1 MLLPRVLILIIF
13 LLVSVHLKAQDTEIG
28 FLKDQIHRSLHS
40 PEESLPMQTATPGNR
55 LILNPV
61 SLSFVFYRKVISEQ
75 ISADCAF
82 DLSCSR
88 FSIKAIKNVGLFKG
102 VLLTADRLTRCHT
115 FISADT
121 APILFNNKTGRV
133 IDEPD
138 MY

>member
-28 FLKDQIHRSLHS
+28 FLKGQIQKSLHYQ
-40 PEESLPMQTATPGNR
+40 EESLPVQVAAPDNR
-55 LILNPV
+55 LNLNPV
-61 SLSFVFYRKVISEQ
+61 SLSFLFYRKVISEQ

-88 FSIKAIKNVGLFKG
+88 FSIKAIKNIGLFKG

-115 FISADT
+115 FIST
-121 APILFNNKTGRV
+121 ETTPILFNNKTGRV